1 MITSIRLVNFKNFAD
16 ETLRVG
22 PFTVIVGANA
32 SGKSNIRDAFRFLH
46 GIGRDYTLAEIIGG
60 KYGPGGQREWEPIRG
75 AANEIIRFGQ
85 ETFSIEVEILWGDG
99 GPHSE
104 KAQYMIEVGLAK
116 RKSDEFEIKKEK
128 LIVESET
135 SFTAQSAGENL
146 RVRGVWDREQKEI
159 LLESNQAALRQLME
173 YFRVEAVRNKVP
185 VELISMMGWINYI
198 LSDIHFPELSPDRMR
213 EPSLPGAEMLGNFG
227 ENLPTVLEEICT
239 DSRRKKIL
247 TSWVH
252 ELTPMDVK
260 DFEFP
265 RDPSGRVHLRLCEA
279 NGRKV
284 SAYSASD
291 GTLRFLAML
300 AVLLGE
306 NPKSLYF
313 FEEIDTDIHPA
324 RLHLLMDLIERQTAK
339 QGIQVITTTHAP
351 TLLTVMNDQTFEN
364 TSIVCRLE
372 DSSDAIIR
380 PVVDLPNVRELRQDQ
395 GLGRLHES
403 GWMETALYFTEDYDE
418 KDFVAVDKLRDKM
431 RDNNPDYVET
441 QTLKAVAEVNA
452 KS

>member
-16 ETLRVG
+16 ETLHVG

-46 GIGRDYTLAEIIGG
+46 GIGCGYTLAEIIGG

-85 ETFSIEVEILWGDG
+85 EMFSIEVEMELGDG
-99 GPHSE
+99 RMHTE
-104 KAQYMIEVGLAK
+104 KVYYIIEVGPDE
-116 RKSDEFEIKKEK
+116 RKPGEFQVKKEK
-128 LIVESET
+128 LKVELKTIYIAHSD
-135 SFTAQSAGENL
+135 GENL
-146 RVRGVWDREQKEI
+146 RVRGAWDREQEEI
-159 LLESNQAALRQLME
+159 SLKSNRAVLMQIIGNVKVVME
-173 YFRVEAVRNKVP
+173 EEAFSKFITEIAQP
-185 VELISMMGWINYI
+185 YSI
-198 LSDIHFPELSPDRMR
+198 LSRMHFPELSPDRMR
-213 EPSLPGAEMLGNFG
+213 EPSFPGANMLGDFG
-227 ENLPTVLEEICT
+227 ENLPSVLEEICT
-239 DSRRKKIL
+239 DPKRREIL

-252 ELTPMDVK
+252 ELTPMDVQG
-260 DFEFP
+260 FEFP
-265 RDPSGRVHLRLCEA
+265 RDPNGRVHLRLCEA

-300 AVLLGE
+300 ATLLGKYSE
-306 NPKSLYF
+306 GLYF
-313 FEEIDTDIHPA
+313 FEEIDTGIHPT
-324 RLHLLMDLIERQTAK
+324 RLHLLMDLIEGQTAK

-351 TLLTVMNDQTFEN
+351 NLLTVMNDSTFEN

-403 GWMETALYFTEDYDE
+403 GWMENALYFTEDYDE
-418 KDFVAVDKLRDKM
+418 KDFVTVDRLRDKM
-431 RDNNPDYVET
+431 RDNDPDYVET
-441 QTLKAVAEVNA
+441 QIVKAVAEVKA

>member
-1 MITSIRLVNFKNFAD
+1 MV
-16 ETLRVG
+16 
-22 PFTVIVGANA
+22 
-32 SGKSNIRDAFRFLH
+32 
-46 GIGRDYTLAEIIGG
+46 
-60 KYGPGGQREWEPIRG
+60 RG
-75 AANEIIRFGQ
+75 A
-85 ETFSIEVEILWGDG
+85 
-99 GPHSE
+99 
-104 KAQYMIEVGLAK
+104 
-116 RKSDEFEIKKEK
+116 
-128 LIVESET
+128 
-135 SFTAQSAGENL
+135 
-146 RVRGVWDREQKEI
+146 WDKEQKEI
-159 LLESNQAALRQLME
+159 LLELNQAALRQLME
-173 YFRVEAVRNKVP
+173 YFRVEAVRNKIS

-227 ENLPTVLEEICT
+227 ENLPTVLKEICT
-239 DSRRKKIL
+239 DPKRQEIL

-252 ELTPMDVK
+252 ELTPMDVQR
-260 DFEFP
+260 FEFP
-265 RDPSGRVHLRLCEA
+265 RDPSGRIHLMLCEA

-300 AVLLGE
+300 ATLLGK
-306 NPKSLYF
+306 NPRSLYF

-372 DSSDAIIR
+372 ASPDAIIR
-380 PVVDLPNVRELRQDQ
+380 PVAELPNVRELRQDQ

-418 KDFVAVDKLRDKM
+418 KDFVAVDSIRDKM
-431 RDNNPDYVET
+431 RDNEPDYIET
-441 QTLKAVAEVNA
+441 QIGKAVAEVKT
-452 KS
+452 KSGHASAT

>member
-1 MITSIRLVNFKNFAD
+1 
-16 ETLRVG
+16 
-22 PFTVIVGANA
+22 VGANA

-46 GIGRDYTLAEIIGG
+46 GIGRGYTLAEIIGG
-60 KYGPGGQREWEPIRG
+60 KYGSGGQREWEPIRG

-85 ETFSIEVEILWGDG
+85 ETFSIEVEIVWGDWRA
-99 GPHSE
+99 H
-104 KAQYMIEVGLAK
+104 YMIEVGLDK
-116 RKSDEFEIKKEK
+116 NKSGEFQIKKEK

-135 SFTAQSAGENL
+135 LFTAHNDGENL
-146 RVRGVWDREQKEI
+146 RVRGAWDKEQKEI
-159 LLESNQAALRQLME
+159 LLESNRAILRQLLE
-173 YFRVEAVRNKVP
+173 HSQVKAASKKESFRF
-185 VELISMMGWINYI
+185 ISMMGWINSI

-227 ENLPTVLEEICT
+227 ENLPTVLEEICA
-239 DSRRKKIL
+239 DSKRKEIL

-252 ELTPMDVK
+252 ELTPMDVQR
-260 DFEFP
+260 FEFP
-265 RDPSGRVHLRLCEA
+265 RDPSGRIHLMLCET

-300 AVLLGE
+300 ATLLVQYPEG
-306 NPKSLYF
+306 LHF
-313 FEEIDTDIHPA
+313 FEDINTGIHPT

-380 PVVDLPNVRELRQDQ
+380 PVAELPNARELRQDQ

-418 KDFVAVDKLRDKM
+418 
-431 RDNNPDYVET
+431 
-441 QTLKAVAEVNA
+441 AEDD
-452 KS
+452 S

>member
-16 ETLRVG
+16 ETLHVG

-46 GIGRDYTLAEIIGG
+46 GIGRGYTLAEIIGG
-60 KYGPGGQREWEPIRG
+60 KYGSDWEPIRG
-75 AANEIIRFGQ
+75 AGNEIARFGPIHPHTPS
-85 ETFSIEVEILWGDG
+85 EFSLHVELTLSGIKTYY
-99 GPHSE
+99 SI
-104 KAQYMIEVGLAK
+104 KVGLNPTNSEGF
-116 RKSDEFEIKKEK
+116 RVLEEE
-128 LIVESET
+128 LRTESAIIYTTMET
-135 SFTAQSAGENL
+135 SESDLWLQVGENGERRIGL
-146 RVRGVWDREQKEI
+146 SRSQPALTQFLQKYKEI
-159 LLESNQAALRQLME
+159 WYQQISDLGLHSVLESMRFL
-173 YFRVEAVRNKVP
+173 
-185 VELISMMGWINYI
+185 
-198 LSDIHFPELSPDRMR
+198 DLSPDRMR
-213 EPSLPGAEMLGNFG
+213 EASFPGANRLGDFG

-239 DSRRKKIL
+239 DPKRQKIL

-252 ELTPMDVK
+252 ELTPMDVQG
-260 DFEFP
+260 FEFP
-265 RDPSGRVHLRLCEA
+265 PDPSGRIHLMLCEA

-284 SAYSASD
+284 SADSASD

-300 AVLLGE
+300 ATLLGKYSE
-306 NPKSLYF
+306 GLYF
-313 FEEIDTDIHPA
+313 FEEIDTGIHPT
-324 RLHLLMDLIERQTAK
+324 RLHLLMDLIEGQTVK

-351 TLLTVMNDQTFEN
+351 NLLTVMNDSTFEN

-403 GWMETALYFTEDYDE
+403 GWMENALYFTEDYDE
-418 KDFVAVDKLRDKM
+418 KDFVTVDRLRDKM
-431 RDNNPDYVET
+431 RDNDPDYVET
-441 QTLKAVAEVNA
+441 QIVKAVAEVKA